1 MQISG
6 NRRLVYRVND
16 GERSSASI
24 AFAPLIAKENPVR
37 LIVRV
42 AGMATLL
49 CLMVPSGFAQTHPAS
64 KMHTAGKSSEG
75 VIVIVFKDGRRQS
88 FNLADIAR
96 LEFPSGAVA
105 SGETASASSP
115 LPSRSRFLGKWK
127 VGEGNGMNFFITLE
141 ENGEAHRSLHNE
153 HGKWVYVNGEAQVTW
168 DDGAQDA
175 IRKVGSYYHKYAYG
189 AGKAFTDTP
198 DNVTDAQNTTPHPI

>member
-1 MQISG
+1 M
-6 NRRLVYRVND
+6 
-16 GERSSASI
+16 
-24 AFAPLIAKENPVR
+24 R

-49 CLMVPSGFAQTHPAS
+49 CLAFPCGFAAPPAAS
-64 KMHTAGKSSEG
+64 KTTTVHKSSQG

-96 LEFPSGAVA
+96 LEFPAGAA
-105 SGETASASSP
+105 AAGETATASSP
-115 LPSRSRFLGKWK
+115 LPSRGHFLGKWK
-127 VGEGNGMNFFITLE
+127 VGDGSGMNFFITLE
-141 ENGEAHRSLHNE
+141 ESGDAHRSLHNE
-153 HGKWVYVNGEAQVTW
+153 HGKWGYVNGEAQVIW

-175 IRKVGSYYHKYAYG
+175 IRKVGSYYHKYAYR